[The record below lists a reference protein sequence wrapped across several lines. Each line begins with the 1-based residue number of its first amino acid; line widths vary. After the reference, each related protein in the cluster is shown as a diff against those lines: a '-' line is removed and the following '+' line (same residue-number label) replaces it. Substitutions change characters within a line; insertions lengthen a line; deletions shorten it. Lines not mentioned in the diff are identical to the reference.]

1 MNPDSIEVYTEPN
14 GNVTIHV
21 YGLKRFTVEHTPQ
34 GFECALWSDGGPEFW
49 ITTLDEEVA
58 V

>member
-1 MNPDSIEVYTEPN
+1 MEGIEMETEPN
-14 GNVTIHV
+14 GNVTIYV
-21 YGLKRFTVEHTPQ
+21 YGLKRFTVEHTPE